1 MFEVKQIN
9 SGLPKLELEIAMND
23 DNEPVGK
30 RPTRGRPRGT
40 GKAHVV
46 ERLLDVTE
54 ALLQESSHFDLTER
68 RVAAAAGVDD
78 RMIHYYFRDKDGLI
92 FAVIERY
99 CDSLSDSFAELD
111 AIDPKS
117 KGVTRQIYKI
127 LVDAYFTKS
136 WIARILA
143 SELARNHSPIKESF
157 TQKYGLEGQAL
168 GRIRHTFERLIEVG
182 IYDSNIDVAQSA
194 LALFLM
200 SLSPVLVGP
209 FFGNVGAD
217 RDWFKQ
223 ERWLDY
229 VANLFE
235 ERLRKRH

>member
-1 MFEVKQIN
+1 
-9 SGLPKLELEIAMND
+9 MND
-23 DNEPVGK
+23 GNLPVGK
-30 RPTRGRPRGT
+30 RPSRGRPRG
-40 GKAHVV
+40 GVKADVID
-46 ERLLDVTE
+46 RLLDVTDL
-54 ALLQESSHFDLTER
+54 LLQECSHFDLTER

-99 CDSLSDSFAELD
+99 CDSLSDSFAALD
-111 AIDPKS
+111 TIDPRS
-117 KGVTRQIYKI
+117 KNVTRQIYEI
-127 LVDAYFTKS
+127 LVCAYYAKP

-143 SELARNHSPIKESF
+143 SELARNHSSIKELF

-168 GRIRHTFERLIEVG
+168 GHIRHTFERLIACGV
-182 IYDSNIDVAQSA
+182 YDSTIDVAQSA

-200 SLSPVLVGP
+200 SLTPVLVGP

-217 RDWFKQ
+217 SDWFKQ

-229 VANLFE
+229 VAGLFDDSL
-235 ERLRKRH
+235 LRRH